1 MKEKLTASPDLT
13 HDNFPLLGTVL
24 VKNGFGILEAE
35 QNIERVF
42 LITVEMVSDSIPTPM
57 ASDFV
62 KKKRANRS
70 AKLKQC
76 KLYAR
81 RDQWL
86 SQGSSSS
93 CNGICSA
100 SLSEEDDHRDDD
112 DDCIDD
118 WEAIADALDATDQKL
133 EQHHPG
139 SDSFLERDES
149 LHLTS
154 QVDVSNRVTENDT
167 TNNKSEYRGLTSRPP
182 VCYKAWRP
190 DDAFRPQILPNLS
203 KQYSFPMNSERHCSG
218 GAVFGCQRL
227 SVPTS
232 CPICCED
239 LDFTDTSF
247 LRCTCSFVLCLFC
260 HKKILEEDGRCP
272 GCGRSTTMS
281 LLRVRQ
287 L

>member
-1 MKEKLTASPDLT
+1 
-13 HDNFPLLGTVL
+13 
-24 VKNGFGILEAE
+24 
-35 QNIERVF
+35 
-42 LITVEMVSDSIPTPM
+42 MVSDSIPTPM

-86 SQGSSSS
+86 SQGNVGRNQAPATNIENERDRFIDKLEIKSSDHEPFRFKLEGNDFAGSSSS

-190 DDAFRPQILPNLS
+190 DDAFRLQILPNLS

-227 SVPTS
+227 WKKYNHEPVEGEATLVGGSLKIRLARS
-232 CPICCED
+232 CSMI
-239 LDFTDTSF
+239 S
-247 LRCTCSFVLCLFC
+247 
-260 HKKILEEDGRCP
+260 
-272 GCGRSTTMS
+272 RS
-281 LLRVRQ
+281 
-287 L
+287 